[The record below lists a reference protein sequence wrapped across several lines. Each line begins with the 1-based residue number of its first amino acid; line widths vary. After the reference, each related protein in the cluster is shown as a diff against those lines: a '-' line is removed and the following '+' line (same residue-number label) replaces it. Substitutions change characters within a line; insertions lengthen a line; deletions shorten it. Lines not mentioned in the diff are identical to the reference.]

1 MTNRKEGL
9 LEIGAAILVLY
20 TAMLDPNISFVIAA
34 AALVGLGLYHLLK
47 KT

>member
-1 MTNRKEGL
+1 VTNRKEGI
-9 LEIGAAILVLY
+9 LEIGAAILVLF
-20 TAMLDPNISFVIAA
+20 TAMLDPKISFVIAA